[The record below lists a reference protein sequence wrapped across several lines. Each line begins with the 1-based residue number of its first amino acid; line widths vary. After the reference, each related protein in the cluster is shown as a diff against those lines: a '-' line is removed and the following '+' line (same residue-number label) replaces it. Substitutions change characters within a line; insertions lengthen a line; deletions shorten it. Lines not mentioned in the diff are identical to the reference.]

1 MRAMVSYKRTFI
13 IQSLRSNR
21 LVASKKF
28 DESDQAGIGR
38 IIGPYELHTAGM
50 PFGILVAL

>member
-1 MRAMVSYKRTFI
+1 MSYKRTFI